1 MDDAAVS
8 PKESVWALHCRSM
21 LLWNSCIRQK
31 IEGLNEKEKAEFA
44 IEAWRESLAIQ
55 DSLEIHV
62 CSSNTA
68 LSHSSREY
76 LYKSAHL
83 SPLPGIQALMLIQY
97 PYVHHY
103 RVSTV
108 SYSLQHTRLDI

>member
-1 MDDAAVS
+1 MDEATVS

-21 LLWNSCIRQK
+21 LLWNSCFRQK
-31 IEGLNEKEKAEFA
+31 GEGLSDKEKAEFA

-68 LSHSSREY
+68 LSHSCREY
-76 LYKSAHL
+76 LYK
-83 SPLPGIQALMLIQY
+83 
-97 PYVHHY
+97 
-103 RVSTV
+103 
-108 SYSLQHTRLDI
+108 